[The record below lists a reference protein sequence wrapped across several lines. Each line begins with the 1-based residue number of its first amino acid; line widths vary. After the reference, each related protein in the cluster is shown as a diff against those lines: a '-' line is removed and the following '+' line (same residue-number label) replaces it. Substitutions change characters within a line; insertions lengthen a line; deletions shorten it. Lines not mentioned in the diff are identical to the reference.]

1 MVAAQVLTTEAIAM
15 IVSRRLFL
23 SLMLLSACTAKSS
36 SNSGSGSLLVGVV
49 SYEEGSKTLE
59 QYDRFKRYF
68 SEKMQALIELEPA
81 LNENKALDRVQN
93 RAWSLV
99 FAPPGLAA
107 IAISQ
112 YQYAPLFPLIGVQNR
127 RSMLV
132 VREDSPIQEISAISG
147 KTLALGNPGSA
158 TGFYFPLF
166 NLYGLTLA
174 ELVLSATP
182 KAVLDA
188 VIQGKADVGALS
200 LEEFETYKTQVAQ
213 TKLRVLFTDSH
224 QVPSGAILVSPK
236 LDRNVQERIRK
247 VLSEASSV
255 VAEEAGFIT
264 NASVPDYQYMTSVVE
279 RVRSIFPGDTKESV
293 ALLQQKP
300 VRLFK

>member
-1 MVAAQVLTTEAIAM
+1 MKI
-15 IVSRRLFL
+15 SRRLFL
-23 SLMLLSACTAKSS
+23 SLILLSACTAKSG
-36 SNSGSGSLLVGVV
+36 SNSDSKSLSIGVV

-59 QYDRFKRYF
+59 QYDRFKRYL

-93 RAWSLV
+93 RAWSLI

-132 VREDSPIQEISAISG
+132 VREDSPIQQISEVSG

-174 ELVLSATP
+174 ELIFSATP

-188 VIQGKADVGALS
+188 VVQEKADVGALS
-200 LEEFETYKTQVAQ
+200 LEEFETHKNQVPR

-224 QVPSGAILVSPK
+224 QVPSGAILVSPT
-236 LDRNVQERIRK
+236 LDRNIQERIRK

-264 NASVPDYQYMTSVVE
+264 NASVPDYRYMISVVD
-279 RVRSIFPGDTKESV
+279 RVRSIFPGDAKAGI